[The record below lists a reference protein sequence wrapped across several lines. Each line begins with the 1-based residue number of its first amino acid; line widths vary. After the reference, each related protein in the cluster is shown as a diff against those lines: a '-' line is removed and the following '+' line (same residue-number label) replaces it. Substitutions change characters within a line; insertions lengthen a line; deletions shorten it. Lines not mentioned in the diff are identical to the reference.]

1 MRKIFIINAL
11 FSKKKQKQKKT
22 RKQKKKRTNKQQT
35 NKQKKENI
43 IKAIIRSLT
52 ICLCINA
59 AN

>member
-1 MRKIFIINAL
+1 MPF
-11 FSKKKQKQKKT
+11 FQKKKQKQKKT